1 MPHTVLVSASSPAP
15 ADEVRDCAAAA
26 GFTVQS
32 HALGSAP
39 GVNFA
44 PIAAAIV
51 DVGDQHE
58 LAATQTR
65 RWRAELGDEHLP
77 IVWLLPTF
85 DAAIAAR
92 GLDAGADAVLS
103 RPLDAA
109 LLQAQLRA
117 AVRSRTA
124 VSRIAARAAEARIVG
139 DQLNRT
145 FTQMDREL
153 ELTRRVRLALLQQA
167 FPDVE
172 GCRFAVCHRPRGRN
186 GGDFYAVHRV
196 AANRVVFLVGDVIG
210 QNTAGGLLG
219 KFLAEAVFAAGSATA
234 GALLAE
240 ANLALL
246 RLKLEDVP
254 LVAMLVGVL
263 NCGKPNPPAPFPARE
278 WGAES
283 SSPPALGE
291 GPGEGF
297 LLSVARAGLPA
308 PVFVPAN
315 GEAESWAVPGPFLG
329 VAETSF
335 VSHSRSLKPGDK
347 LLLATDGTRP
357 DGDPG
362 PSDDTRLLD
371 AAKQHRTLSEQR
383 FVDAV
388 AADLLTHVRHD
399 DDFTLLCVEMTGE
412 PRPQGS
418 G

>member
-1 MPHTVLVSASSPAP
+1 MPHTVLVSVSSAGL
-15 ADEVRDCAAAA
+15 ADDVRETAGAA
-26 GFTVQS
+26 GFAVQP

-44 PIAAAIV
+44 PITAALV
-51 DVGDQHE
+51 DVGEQHE

-85 DAAIAAR
+85 DAAVAAR
-92 GLDAGADAVLS
+92 GLDSGADAVLS
-103 RPLDAA
+103 RPLEVN

-167 FPDVE
+167 FPNVD

-186 GGDFYAVHRV
+186 GGDFYAVSRV
-196 AANRVVFLVGDVIG
+196 AANRVVFLLGDVIG
-210 QNTAGGLLG
+210 QSTASGLLG
-219 KFLAEAVFAAGSATA
+219 KFLTEAVFASGSATA
-234 GALLAE
+234 GGLLAE
-240 ANLALL
+240 ANLSLL

-263 NCGKPNPPAPFPARE
+263 N
-278 WGAES
+278 AET
-283 SSPPALGE
+283 GE
-291 GPGEGF
+291 VA
-297 LLSVARAGLPA
+297 VARAGLPA

-315 GEAESWAVPGPFLG
+315 GDAETWAVPGPFLG
-329 VAETSF
+329 VAETTF

-371 AAKQHRTLSEQR
+371 AAKQHRTLSGQR
-383 FVDAV
+383 FIDAI

-399 DDFTLLCVEMTGE
+399 DDFTLLAAEISVPEVAHAGE
-412 PRPQGS
+412 
-418 G
+418 